1 MQQDLISVI
10 IPVYNVEKY
19 LRKCLDSVVSQTY
32 NNLEILI
39 VDDGS
44 TDCSGQICD
53 EYAEKDDRIQVFHQ
67 LNGGLSKA
75 RNTGIDLSTGDYLMF
90 IDSDDY
96 ISKDMALELYNELKK
111 SNADMSICN
120 FHYVD
125 ENNNIIK
132 KKELD
137 FHNAGSFILTKKE
150 LLNALTNS
158 NISTAIVIGCN
169 KLYKNSIFDS
179 LRYPIGRIYEDEFII
194 HHILNKIDKAILINQ
209 KYYYYVQRNNSITGA
224 NYTIKKLDAVE
235 AFLDRAKF
243 LYDLDEYLFSA
254 YSLNRVSYL
263 LLEGKT
269 KLNKSN
275 DVVAQKLQQLKKEYN
290 RIYFQLALKP
300 IPFKTKCI
308 LFIFVLGGWATK
320 CFLRI
325 RTLLKK
331 KRKYKR

>member
-67 LNGGLSKA
+67 LNCGLSKA

-96 ISKDMALELYNELKK
+96 ISKDMAMELYNELKK

-132 KKELD
+132 TKELD

-179 LRYPIGRIYEDEFII
+179 LRYPVGRIYEDEFII
-194 HHILNKIDKAILINQ
+194 HHILNKIDKAVLINR
-209 KYYYYVQRNNSITGA
+209 KYYYYIKRDNSITHT
-224 NYTIKKLDAVE
+224 NYTIKNVDAIE
-235 AFLDRAKF
+235 AILDRAKF
-243 LYDLDEYLFSA
+243 LYDLEEYLFSA
-254 YSLNRVSYL
+254 YSLDRASTL
-263 LLEGKT
+263 LLEAKARQNKT
-269 KLNKSN
+269 NH
-275 DVVAQKLQQLKKEYN
+275 DGCQKLHHLKKERN
-290 RIYFQLALKP
+290 RLCFKLATKP
-300 IPFKTKCI
+300 IPLKTKCI
-308 LFIFVLGGWATK
+308 LCIFVLGYSPTK
-320 CFLRI
+320 FFLKIKTR
-325 RTLLKK
+325 LKNTIN
-331 KRKYKR
+331 KR